1 MCMGTSNLYSCLVV
15 QVGNLNVN
23 VLSTVSWS
31 GAILHR
37 SQYFQ
42 FDSNCFHHS
51 SPILPPRNK
60 GSVERLLVQTRS
72 YDSKAPGSITFVG
85 DTDRFSD
92 LFCVHIGNTIA
103 SMRNNSSFLP
113 VVIGVECVVAGKN
126 GRNKCNWTYWRWSR
140 TVRPPDSPLGL
151 GFTEKV
157 SKFQKFLYTK
167 ALCSTVLLCLME
179 QRKIVR

>member
-1 MCMGTSNLYSCLVV
+1 MGTSNLYSCLVV

-37 SQYFQ
+37 NHYFQ
-42 FDSNCFHHS
+42 FDSYSFHHS
-51 SPILPPRNK
+51 PPILPPRYK
-60 GSVERLLVQTRS
+60 GSDERLQVQTHS
-72 YDSKAPGSITFVG
+72 YESNAPAPIPFVG

-92 LFCVHIGNTIA
+92 FFYVQVGYTIA

-126 GRNKCNWTYWRWSR
+126 GRNKCN
-140 TVRPPDSPLGL
+140 
-151 GFTEKV
+151 
-157 SKFQKFLYTK
+157 
-167 ALCSTVLLCLME
+167 
-179 QRKIVR
+179 